1 MNQGVFVVDGT
12 VVIRPLTRNGFPMEI
27 TGDLLERV
35 RVIGHR
41 GWPILYP
48 DNVLAGILAAAEVA
62 DMVEVD
68 IRATSD
74 GTLVLSHDP
83 YLGGKVIAETPWSEL
98 ADLDVGDGYRPLDL
112 TGLMAALP
120 TFPINLEIKNL
131 PNEPGF
137 DPEHGV
143 ALRTAE
149 AARRGDLLSCFYWPA
164 MDAVRAER
172 PAVAT
177 GLLVDQGWSLAD
189 AVDHAIARGHVAV
202 IPQFELALSSEA
214 VIRSASEA
222 GLLVAVWTLNDPLV
236 ACQLAMMGV
245 TAIITDD
252 PGYMKRELKE
262 HL

>member
-1 MNQGVFVVDGT
+1 MNRGVFVMEGT
-12 VVIRPLTRNGFPMEI
+12 VVIRLLTRNGFPMEI
-27 TGDLLERV
+27 NGELLNRV

-48 DNVLAGILAAAEVA
+48 DNVLAGIMAAAEVA

-74 GTLVLSHDP
+74 GTLILSHDP
-83 YLGGKVIAETPWSEL
+83 YLGGKSIAETPWSEL
-98 ADLDVGDGYRPLDL
+98 ADLDLGDGYRPLDL

-120 TFPINLEIKNL
+120 TFPIDLEIKNF
-131 PNEPGF
+131 PSEPGF
-137 DPEHGV
+137 DPQHGM

-149 AARRGDLLSCFYWPA
+149 AARQGDLLSCFYWPT
-164 MDAVRAER
+164 MDAVREER

-214 VIRSASEA
+214 AVRTASEA
-222 GLLVAVWTLNDPLV
+222 GLVVAVWTLNDPSL
-236 ACQLAMMGV
+236 ARQLALMGV